1 MWCLLVL
8 VAVLLCVCLIWFW
21 LRLFWFDC
29 RFAAG
34 FLVLVGLCYGGELVM
49 LVVSGNIC
57 IVRVR
62 WVSDFDGNGAGIV
75 CVDFFTCSSVDFVLG
90 CDLMLM
96 MCLWLA
102 GWFDFLAWFGLRGGL
117 GVDFLFSLGYIFCF
131 C

>member
-1 MWCLLVL
+1 
-8 VAVLLCVCLIWFW
+8 
-21 LRLFWFDC
+21 
-29 RFAAG
+29 
-34 FLVLVGLCYGGELVM
+34 M

-57 IVRVR
+57 IVRAR

-102 GWFDFLAWFGLRGGL
+102 CWFDFLLGSGLEVGWGLVFCSVLVIYFVSADLLLDCGLVVGFVWFVWFGSLFASWL
-117 GVDFLFSLGYIFCF
+117 LILFSALNG
-131 C
+131 